1 MADGRAKRAPE
12 RIEKAKA
19 SARAKVEQP
28 FRVIMRQFGLTNVRF
43 RGLARNTAH
52 VITLFALSN
61 RWMARRG
68 CWR

>member
-1 MADGRAKRAPE
+1 MADGCAKRAPE

-19 SARAKVEQP
+19 SARAKVEQR

-61 RWMARRG
+61 PWMARRG